1 MRPMNNNRARSLA
14 LTNLVALHLLLL
26 LLLPCSSYRTSSSD
40 YDFEITVKREAE
52 VCSVDDDRPYKLF
65 PLCTNRVLRDVNRI
79 CHGCERGTLNVAL
92 REF

>member
-26 LLLPCSSYRTSSSD
+26 LPRSSTRYRTSSSD

-52 VCSVDDDRPYKLF
+52 VCFVDDDRPYKLF

-79 CHGCERGTLNVAL
+79 CHGCVLDTE
-92 REF
+92 